1 MTTSASTSTNSRPN
15 PRCPMHGDDEEP
27 IMGIRV
33 DADLTEDELNQL
45 REEHRQMNDDVD
57 VTLQEDR

>member
-1 MTTSASTSTNSRPN
+1 
-15 PRCPMHGDDEEP
+15 MHGDDEEP

-33 DADLTEDELNQL
+33 DADLTEDERNQL